1 MEGIEKIQYADF
13 TKLDLRVGEIEL
25 VEEIEG
31 ADKLYK
37 VSINLGKEKR
47 IVCAGLKE
55 YYSKDEL
62 ESKRIILLYNLQPRM
77 MRGIESNGMMLAAVT
92 EDDKTVALLTP
103 DKDIELGSKVF

>member
-1 MEGIEKIQYADF
+1 MEGIEIIQYADF

-37 VSINLGKEKR
+37 ITINLGEEKR

-62 ESKRIILLYNLQPRM
+62 QGKRIILLYNLKPRM
-77 MRGIESNGMMLAAVT
+77 MRGVESNGMMLAAVT
-92 EDDKTVALLTP
+92 DDEKEVSLLTP
-103 DKDIELGSKVF
+103 DKEIKLGTKVF